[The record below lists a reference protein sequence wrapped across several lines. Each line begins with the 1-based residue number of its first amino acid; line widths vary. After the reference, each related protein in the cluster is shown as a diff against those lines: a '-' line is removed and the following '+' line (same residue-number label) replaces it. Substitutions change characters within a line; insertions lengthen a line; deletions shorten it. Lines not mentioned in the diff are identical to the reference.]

1 MTRFPCGAHAV
12 YARACSWQVDEAA
25 RALQASG
32 YTFDVAYSSML
43 KRAVETTWLLLKE
56 RHLRSTCLSPG
67 PGPGPG
73 PSPSPSPSPNQ
84 ELNLIHVPVY
94 KDPKLNDRSYGAL
107 TGHSVAEFQQA
118 YGAETVQ
125 PCRHSQP

>member
-1 MTRFPCGAHAV
+1 M
-12 YARACSWQVDEAA
+12 ACLPWQVDEAA

-32 YTFDVAYSSML
+32 YTFDVAYTSML

-56 RHLRSTCLSPG
+56 RSL
-67 PGPGPG
+67 
-73 PSPSPSPSPNQ
+73 PSPSPSPRLNPRPRPNPSPSPRPSPNRNQ

-107 TGHSVAEFQQA
+107 TGHSVGEFEEA
-118 YGAETVQ
+118 YGSETVQ
-125 PCRHSQP
+125 PP

>member
-1 MTRFPCGAHAV
+1 M
-12 YARACSWQVDEAA
+12 ACLPWQVDEAA

-32 YTFDVAYSSML
+32 YTFDVAYTSML

-56 RHLRSTCLSPG
+56 RSLPSPS
-67 PGPGPG
+67 PSPRLNPRPN
-73 PSPSPSPSPNQ
+73 PSPSPSPSPNPNPNPNQ

-107 TGHSVAEFQQA
+107 TGHSVGEFEEA
-118 YGAETVQ
+118 YGSETVQ
-125 PCRHSQP
+125 PP